1 MRFPDAMPLVNQ
13 TEEARPYSSGH
24 GTYAY
29 FLPGFADGGT
39 RRDHAFGK
47 TKKRKH
53 VPAYNYAEGREE
65 KAVRPVIRERQPLGQ
80 AQKKTKTKQKQT
92 EKQTTTKEERGKKQ
106 PGSVGAH
113 RPSRV

>member
-1 MRFPDAMPLVNQ
+1 MRSNVQENDQARARGKVQGTTKRSRLEIQRQREVTYGHSFEMRFPDAMPLVNQ

-47 TKKRKH
+47 TKKGSTFQRTTTLK
-53 VPAYNYAEGREE
+53 EGR
-65 KAVRPVIRERQPLGQ
+65 KRQSGLSS
-80 AQKKTKTKQKQT
+80 AND
-92 EKQTTTKEERGKKQ
+92 
-106 PGSVGAH
+106 SH
-113 RPSRV
+113 